1 MFKCNTVISL
11 LLLPIAGIIASTDL
25 AGAETLVTKN
35 FQIKITQHC
44 EEGNVSCDR
53 VTYVGKSLKTGKSI
67 FLTGKTLN
75 NSRSYTLLGYEF
87 RNGPYRYLITSDNTL
102 LVYKRDRL
110 ILREQGALV
119 DN

>member
-1 MFKCNTVISL
+1 MLKYNTVISL
-11 LLLPIAGIIASTDL
+11 LLLPIAGIIASANI

-44 EEGNVSCDR
+44 EEGNVTCDR

-67 FLTGKTLN
+67 LLTGKTLN
-75 NSRSYTLLGYEF
+75 NSRSYTFQGYEF
-87 RNGPYRYLITSDNTL
+87 RNGLYRYVVTNENIL
-102 LVYKRDRL
+102 LVDRGDRL
-110 ILREQGALV
+110 ILREQGTLV